1 MNVFVFIIYALIQ
14 VLLYGLIG
22 YAILSWAIAFN
33 IVNTHNAFVRT
44 VEQTLRQIYEPMLRP
59 IRRFLPL
66 LGGVDLSPLILG
78 IALVA
83 IQGLVTGQFRLF

>member
-1 MNVFVFIIYALIQ
+1 MNVFVFILYALLQ
-14 VLLYGLIG
+14 VLLYGLIA

-33 IVNTHNAFVRT
+33 IVNTYNAFVRT
-44 VEQTLRQIYEPMLRP
+44 VEQTLRQVYEPLLRP
-59 IRRFLPL
+59 IRRVLPL